1 MVLKKEGPAFNSGS
15 LPLFTYVFISRACGS
30 FDSPRRSL
38 WGDDRDFAPI
48 SMLCLAQL
56 IEVTGTNS
64 LLKRSNDMTSSHLV
78 TYY

>member
-1 MVLKKEGPAFNSGS
+1 MFLSPVPA
-15 LPLFTYVFISRACGS
+15 VGS

-38 WGDDRDFAPI
+38 WGDDRDLAPI
-48 SMLCLAQL
+48 SMLYLAQL
-56 IEVTGTNS
+56 IEVTGANS